1 MYATAAAGEFIA
13 QPGYLNAMGKSL
25 SDCGNNLQLVLSA
38 EATNGVVNERKV
50 EAIHCWEC
58 LPI

>member
-50 EAIHCWEC
+50 EAIHCW
-58 LPI
+58 